1 MTQHD
6 LRRSVIFLLEL
17 WNVKS
22 INPFQSSVVFH
33 LAKIHVIRSVSKLT
47 GFFMKCNT
55 RLMWFNLMFWLLLNH
70 YFAYLEREQ
79 AKVSG
84 STVFL
89 LDVLAQI
96 EEVSVWKLAII
107 QCFLPVVTILRRL
120 LIFNPLDV
128 TDEHF
133 CSLIDLMIS
142 ITFSRMICDI
152 RSYPNEMQLYINF

>member
-1 MTQHD
+1 
-6 LRRSVIFLLEL
+6 
-17 WNVKS
+17 
-22 INPFQSSVVFH
+22 
-33 LAKIHVIRSVSKLT
+33 
-47 GFFMKCNT
+47 
-55 RLMWFNLMFWLLLNH
+55 MFWLLLNH
-70 YFAYLEREQ
+70 YFAYLERDQ

-107 QCFLPVVTILRRL
+107 QFFLPVATILRRL

-152 RSYPNEMQLYINF
+152 RSYPNKIQLYINF